1 MTLKEFYKFICKE
14 FNGGE
19 PLEYKWTRKDGY
31 WKMTKGFPSGPN
43 KGVYVHILAEHILQE
58 RAMKK
63 EQQKAKP
70 SKKKKKPYIK
80 YKGD

>member
-14 FNGGE
+14 FNKGK

-31 WKMTKGFPSGPN
+31 WKMTKGFFRGPN

-63 EQQKAKP
+63 DQQKAKP